1 MPGMIPITKVGFGPE
16 DLAAVQRVL
25 ESGWL
30 VQGREVQKFEE
41 SIAEFCGVPH
51 AVAATSCSTSLHLA
65 LKALDVGPGDEVIV
79 PAFTWISTA
88 SSVEHCGARPVFCDI
103 SLDTFN
109 IDIEQVESL
118 ITPRTVGL
126 LPVHLFGLCTD
137 LRQLQDISDRHG
149 LWMLEDAA
157 CALGSKHIGHAP
169 GQTTAGACFS
179 FHPRKSLTT
188 GEGGMLV
195 TRDTA
200 FADRCRR
207 LRNHGAQ
214 ASDFQR
220 HQSKGGFR
228 LATYPEFGFNFRMT
242 DLQASIGNSQFN
254 RIDEL
259 LEGRRRCATLYDNAL
274 AELTWLTRPA
284 EHTEQRHSYQSYVC
298 LFSPETPQ
306 RDLSNLERLT
316 EQRTALQITLEEHGV
331 MTRQGT
337 HAPILLD
344 CFATKYKLQPEDFPQ
359 ATIADS
365 LSIALPLYPGLSS
378 NDLQT
383 VVDELKQFGA
393 AAGLPSQKQRAA

>member
-1 MPGMIPITKVGFGPE
+1 MIPITKMDFGPE
-16 DLAAVQRVL
+16 DLAAIQRVL

-41 SIAEFCGVPH
+41 SIAEFCNVPY
-51 AVAATSCSTSLHLA
+51 AVAASSCTASLHMA

-79 PAFTWISTA
+79 PAFTWVSTA

-109 IDIEQVESL
+109 IDAEQVESL
-118 ITPRTVGL
+118 ITPRTVGIV
-126 LPVHLFGLCTD
+126 PVHLFGLFAD
-137 LRQLQDISDRHG
+137 LSKPQSIADRHG

-157 CALGSKHIGHAP
+157 CALGSAQNNSAP
-169 GQTTAGACFS
+169 GQSTAGACFS

-195 TRDTA
+195 TRDSA
-200 FADRCRR
+200 LAERCRR

-228 LATYPEFGFNFRMT
+228 LTTFPEFGFNFRMT

-259 LEGRRRCATLYDNAL
+259 LDGRRRCATLYNTAL
-274 AELTWLTRPA
+274 ADLSWLTGPP
-284 EHTEQRHSYQSYVC
+284 EPTGQRHSYQSYVC
-298 LFSPETPQ
+298 LFSPEHPE
-306 RDLSNLERLT
+306 RDLSNLNRLT
-316 EQRTALQITLEEHGV
+316 EQRTALQSTLEEHGV

-344 CFATKYKLQPEDFPQ
+344 CFAEKYDLKPEDFPG

-383 VVDELKQFGA
+383 VIDELKQFGD
-393 AAGLPSQKQRAA
+393 AAGLPSTKQRAA

>member
-1 MPGMIPITKVGFGPE
+1 MIPITKMDFGSE

-30 VQGREVQKFEE
+30 VQGREVQQFEE
-41 SIAEFCGVPH
+41 SIAEFSGVPH
-51 AVAATSCSTSLHLA
+51 AVAASSCTASLHLA

-79 PAFTWISTA
+79 PAFTWVSTA

-103 SLDTFN
+103 SVDTFN
-109 IDIEQVESL
+109 INVEQVEPL
-118 ITPRTVGL
+118 ITPRTVGI
-126 LPVHLFGLCTD
+126 LPVHLFGLPAD
-137 LRQLQDISDRHG
+137 LSGLQDIADRHG

-157 CALGSKHIGHAP
+157 CALGSEQNGRAP

-195 TRDTA
+195 TRDA
-200 FADRCRR
+200 ALADRCRR

-220 HQSKGGFR
+220 HHSKGGFR
-228 LATYPEFGFNFRMT
+228 LATFPEFGFNFRMT

-254 RIDEL
+254 RIAEL
-259 LEGRRRCATLYDNAL
+259 LEGRRRCASLYDDAL
-274 AELTWLTRPA
+274 EELSWLARPA
-284 EHTEQRHSYQSYVC
+284 NPPVQQHSYQSYVC

-316 EQRTALQITLEEHGV
+316 DQRTALQSTLEDRGV

-344 CFATKYKLQPEDFPQ
+344 CFAEKYDLKPEDFPG

-365 LSIALPLYPGLSS
+365 LSVALPLYPGLSS

-383 VVDELKQFGA
+383 VVDELKQFGD
-393 AAGLPSQKQRAA
+393 AAGLPSKKQRAA

>member
-1 MPGMIPITKVGFGPE
+1 MIPITKMDFGSA

-30 VQGREVQKFEE
+30 VQGREVQQFEE

-51 AVAATSCSTSLHLA
+51 AVAASSCTASLHLA
-65 LKALDVGPGDEVIV
+65 LQSLDVGPGDEVIV
-79 PAFTWISTA
+79 PAFTWVSTA

-109 IDIEQVESL
+109 IDVEQVESL
-118 ITPRTVGL
+118 ITSRTVGI
-126 LPVHLFGLCTD
+126 LPVHLFGLCAD
-137 LRQLQDISDRHG
+137 LSGLQSITDRHG

-157 CALGSKHIGHAP
+157 CALGSTQNGHAP

-228 LATYPEFGFNFRMT
+228 LATFPEFGFNFRMT

-259 LEGRRRCATLYDNAL
+259 LEGRRRCATQYENAL
-274 AELTWLTRPA
+274 DELSWLTRPT
-284 EHTEQRHSYQSYVC
+284 EHAGQQHSYQSYVC
-298 LFSPETPQ
+298 LFSPESPEL
-306 RDLSNLERLT
+306 DLSNLERLT
-316 EQRTALQITLEEHGV
+316 AQRTSLQSTLEDRGV

-344 CFATKYKLQPEDFPQ
+344 CYAQKYNLKPEDFPQ

-365 LSIALPLYPGLSS
+365 LSVALPLYPGLNS

-383 VVDELKQFGA
+383 VVDELKQFGDT
-393 AAGLPSQKQRAA
+393 AGLPSMKQRAA